1 MCHQFFIFKVK
12 KIKYLAVRRLMIL
25 IEQAYLRER
34 KFLFY
39 SLYRLQEHLKIKH
52 QKKYRLSCC

>member
-12 KIKYLAVRRLMIL
+12 KIKYLAVRRLIIL

-39 SLYRLQEHLKIKH
+39 SLCRLQEH
-52 QKKYRLSCC
+52 

>member
-1 MCHQFFIFKVK
+1 MTFLDSSERSLFSMCHQFFIFKVK
-12 KIKYLAVRRLMIL
+12 KNKYLAVRRLIIL

-39 SLYRLQEHLKIKH
+39 SLCRLQEH
-52 QKKYRLSCC
+52 